1 MITPY
6 FGEFLV
12 SPVPLELS
20 LNYCT
25 HKCAYCFANLNK
37 PDRRADL
44 GPIMNLLKEFRER
57 RSLPALLLQEGFP
70 VLMSNKVD
78 PFAASN
84 WQPTLQ
90 LLRVMAEIGI
100 PVAFQT
106 KGGKG
111 IDEAL
116 EMIGP
121 SAFYISIGFTDD
133 ALRKKIEP
141 GAPSIATRMEL
152 IEKLKSRGH
161 HVCVGINPCVPQWL
175 PDPGALLAEI
185 QSRGVSDV
193 WVETLHLN
201 NNQTRNM
208 NARERENIGAPVLR
222 EAMRRQASPQTF
234 DYFRSIMD
242 AAFERGMQAFTV
254 NSPHVSTFHEVYH
267 RLYARTFPTM
277 QGFINQCAASKQPG
291 DGVTFAEFRAHM
303 MQRLPKFSGP
313 LNDYIGA
320 ATPTM
325 KTKYNVPR
333 MMNFPTLLAIVWQA
347 AESKANPQKNFAF
360 MEEPI
365 GKDEHGL
372 PIYGWAGPGFQTE
385 H

>member
-20 LNYCT
+20 LNYCS

-37 PDRRADL
+37 PDRKAEL
-44 GPIMNLLKEFRER
+44 GPIVNLLKEFRER
-57 RSLPALLLQEGFP
+57 KSLPALLLQEGYP

-84 WQPTLQ
+84 YQPTLQ
-90 LLRVMAEIGI
+90 ILRIMREMGI

-111 IDEAL
+111 IDECL
-116 EMIGP
+116 SMIGP
-121 SAFYISIGFTDD
+121 SAFYISIGFMDD

-141 GAPSIATRMEL
+141 GAPPIATRLAL
-152 IEKLKSRGH
+152 IEKLRGRGH

-175 PDPGALLAEI
+175 PDPTELMREI
-185 QSRGVSDV
+185 QKRGVSDV
-193 WVETLHLN
+193 WIETLHLN

-208 NARERENIGAPVLR
+208 NSREKANLGDAVIN
-222 EAMRRQASPQTF
+222 EAMKKTASPETF
-234 DYFRSIMD
+234 DYFRLALES
-242 AAFERGMQAFTV
+242 AFELGMQSFTV
-254 NSPHVSTFHEVYH
+254 NSPYPSSYHDAYH
-267 RLYARTFPTM
+267 RLYPKSFPTM
-277 QGFINQCAASKQPG
+277 QGFINECAGKKKPG
-291 DGVTFAEFRAHM
+291 DGVTFAEFRQHM
-303 MQRLPKFSGP
+303 MKNLPRFTGP

-325 KTKYNVPR
+325 KVKYNVPR

-360 MEEPI
+360 MEEAI